1 MLGDKN
7 TGGRPMIPED
17 HKSKVAW
24 LEAAI
29 AESGRRIAWNN
40 QNRWFEASDDGWV
53 DVTDR
58 ENSALQSHILT
69 FQILL
74 DATTN
79 DL

>member
-1 MLGDKN
+1 M
-7 TGGRPMIPED
+7 TPED
-17 HKSKVAW
+17 HTSRVAW
-24 LEAAI
+24 LKAAI
-29 AESGRRIAWNN
+29 AESESRIAWNN

-74 DATTN
+74 DAPAN

>member
-1 MLGDKN
+1 M
-7 TGGRPMIPED
+7 TPE
-17 HKSKVAW
+17 HHTSRIAW

-29 AESGRRIAWNN
+29 AESESRITWNN

-58 ENSALQSHILT
+58 ENSTLRSHILT

-74 DATTN
+74 DASTN
-79 DL
+79 DI